1 MAEEDSDALSF
12 QGDEAIT
19 VPPPFD
25 PELYDPD
32 EPTTP
37 SNFDLSKPTAKKVND
52 AISWATN
59 YYWERKRSPYD
70 IWQCLIDDFA
80 DWNHSHFNRSRKA
93 SLRDFRDTLRAKGVY
108 IRKEDRFPIVNAIME
123 AVSSQGFPTWPDDDP
138 ERPPRSST
146 PPPGSSTTK
155 PVTAPTRERPKTP
168 RPEDIVAPNT
178 AAPST
183 TQASEGVDTPPAVAP
198 IPPPWEPTAREGR
211 SQSSTATHS
220 SPSAGIR
227 NPPLIPSSTG
237 EVTPDLL
244 RRLDS
249 LTKSYQESDK
259 FSGRE
264 YDFLLTKVNLFID
277 KCQRIDY
284 PRDQLA
290 RAVPVMLTGP
300 AYRYYLNNLANK
312 GKSYNDLIH
321 ALQKRYET
329 EAIRD
334 RYLREWESLD
344 LATIINQN
352 RDKRLPSC
360 LEILTEKIQLLH
372 QGLFRPGDIGFN
384 SMRDKLRLAA
394 SKTPA
399 CKVPLMKPAKTFE
412 DLTAELQ
419 QAIAVHEEMKPQQTD
434 AFYTDRAF
442 KRGGGSASNL
452 LQNYQKKCYV
462 CRQSGCWST
471 RHSDQERSQART
483 SWLQKKHPTP
493 PSTKRYQAFLTAYE
507 GEQPDDDDAFLEQ
520 FYNNISIDDAASN
533 SGDEFAHSGGISMF
547 ASMGTFTQNFLAA
560 VAIPQPTEVL
570 AGLRDQAFK
579 HALLAEDPYFVEDL
593 KETAVFVSE
602 ERYSD
607 HIFRGILPDTG
618 AAGTSNA
625 GMPQVKALMRMM
637 PSLKIEEAPVTTI
650 RFGAG
655 SALSIGVIRVPTVFG
670 IITFQV
676 LPTATPFLF
685 SITDMDRMHVRLD
698 NLTDRLIQ
706 GDLIVPVTRRWGHPW
721 WLLEPA
727 ASAAFH
733 LTETQLRQL
742 HRRFG
747 HPSVERLSRIL
758 TKVGEEYDND
768 ALKRLTDICHHCQIN
783 AKAPGRFKF
792 TIRDDHEFNHEIIV
806 DIFFI
811 NGQPVLHVVDS
822 ATAFQA
828 AKFLNNKEQKA
839 KDLWDAIMTC
849 WINTYLGPPEWI
861 VHDAGKNFG
870 SAEFKQYA
878 KGLYIRVQEMPVEAH
893 NSIGKAERY
902 HGPLRRAFQ
911 IIDAELGN
919 ALTNDQKLQMAV
931 KAINDTAGPDGLVPT
946 LLVFGAYPRMTDDSP
961 PSFSVV
967 QRAEAIR
974 KATSEARR
982 ALAKRQVRNALS
994 ARNGPDTTPLHTLPL
1009 QSKVRVWRGKNGWQ
1023 GPFELI
1029 AVEGETCTV
1038 ANKAGI
1044 TSKFRSTIVQ
1054 PYLDDEHTVLATNEP
1069 PQQQTNNETDTDV
1082 NQDEAITD
1090 SILVAIPE
1098 TDETP
1103 RQERPRRGRGRPRRR
1118 LIEDQYFCN
1127 ALDDPAER
1135 TKLLESF
1142 TTMAFLT
1149 AKERGDYDLAVLLR
1163 SKGII
1168 VTPGQPFEISG
1179 RTEIDNL
1186 LARGV
1191 FKFELYDPIKHAKLR
1206 IFDSR
1211 MVNEIKGKETATPY
1225 EKSRLVIRG
1234 YNDEGK
1240 SFILTQSPTIQRAS
1254 QRLMLAI
1261 APCLFQRGIILW
1273 IRDITQAYV
1282 QSQTS
1287 LQRTI
1292 LARIPEQLRDRHPE
1306 GTIMTV
1312 IKPLYGIPEA
1322 GTHWW
1327 ATYSTHHRGNLQMAS
1342 STYDPCLLISE
1353 SNKFGIV
1360 GMQTDDTLGLTDI
1373 PFSNLEEEELQKAAF
1388 AAKPKEILTIEKPL
1402 TFNGC
1407 RISLNAEGGIMMAQK
1422 GQASK
1427 LQSPTTNQEY
1437 IEQRARGAYLAS
1449 ICQPEAAFDLSV
1461 AAQQKEPSSDDFK
1474 RLGGRIR
1481 WQIDNPDRGLK
1492 YIPFDLDKAKLFV
1505 FVDGSFANNE
1515 DLSSQLGYII
1525 VIGTEEETNNGEML
1539 VNGNII
1545 TYSSTKSK
1553 RVTRSALASELYSMV
1568 QGADIGY
1575 AIASTLKL
1583 ITKQL
1588 GILDIPMILLT
1599 DSYSLYECLVK
1610 LGTTKEKRLMIDIM
1624 ALRQSYERREV
1635 HEVRWI
1641 NGEDNP
1647 ADAMTKASPNPALK
1661 TLVDKNKIAIRVEG
1675 WVERKKDEK

>member
-1 MAEEDSDALSF
+1 
-12 QGDEAIT
+12 
-19 VPPPFD
+19 
-25 PELYDPD
+25 
-32 EPTTP
+32 
-37 SNFDLSKPTAKKVND
+37 
-52 AISWATN
+52 
-59 YYWERKRSPYD
+59 
-70 IWQCLIDDFA
+70 
-80 DWNHSHFNRSRKA
+80 
-93 SLRDFRDTLRAKGVY
+93 
-108 IRKEDRFPIVNAIME
+108 ME
-123 AVSSQGFPTWPDDDP
+123 AVSSPDFPAWPDDDR

-146 PPPGSSTTK
+146 PRPGPPTTK
-155 PVTAPTRERPKTP
+155 IVTPPTQERPKTP
-168 RPEDIVAPNT
+168 QPEVIIAPKT
-178 AAPST
+178 AVPT
-183 TQASEGVDTPPAVAP
+183 TTRTSEGVDTPPPVVNTPQSWGSLAG
-198 IPPPWEPTAREGR
+198 EGR
-211 SQSSTATHS
+211 S
-220 SPSAGIR
+220 
-227 NPPLIPSSTG
+227 PSSSDG
-237 EVTPDLL
+237 EVPSDLL

-249 LTKSYQESDK
+249 LTKGYQESDK

-264 YDFLLTKVNLFID
+264 YDFLLTKVNMFID

-334 RYLREWESLD
+334 RYLREWESLN
-344 LATIINQN
+344 LAAIVNQH
-352 RDKRLPSC
+352 RDKRLSAC

-372 QGLFRPGDIGFN
+372 QGLFRPGDTGAVN
-384 SMRDKLRLAA
+384 EAGKDLRRPRRRA
-394 SKTPA
+394 SPSH
-399 CKVPLMKPAKTFE
+399 CRPRGN
-412 DLTAELQ
+412 
-419 QAIAVHEEMKPQQTD
+419 KPQQAD
-434 AFYTDRAF
+434 AFYIDRAF
-442 KRGGGSASNL
+442 KRGGGNALNYDQKGQFQN
-452 LQNYQKKCYV
+452 LQNRQKKCYV
-462 CRQSGCWST
+462 CRQPGCWST
-471 RHSDQERSQART
+471 KHSDQERSQAQN

-493 PSTKRYQAFLTAYE
+493 PTAKRYQAFLTAFE
-507 GEQPDDDDAFLEQ
+507 GDDNDEDTALLDEMYRQNSFNDANSDDDND
-520 FYNNISIDDAASN
+520 
-533 SGDEFAHSGGISMF
+533 DEFLPAGSNSMF
-547 ASMGTFTQNFLAA
+547 AGMGTITQNFLATA
-560 VAIPQPTEVL
+560 VIPQPAEIL

-579 HALLAEDPYFVEDL
+579 HALSAEDPYFIKEP
-593 KETAVFVSE
+593 KETAIFISE

-607 HIFRGILPDTG
+607 QIFRGILPDTG

-625 GMPQVKALMRMM
+625 GMPQVRALMRIM
-637 PSLKIEEAPVTTI
+637 PSLKIKDAPATTI
-650 RFGAG
+650 HFGAG
-655 SALSIGVIRVPTVFG
+655 SASSLGSIRVPTVFG
-670 IITFQV
+670 NITFHV

-685 SITDMDRMHVRLD
+685 SITDMDRMYVRLD
-698 NLTDRLIQ
+698 NLTNRLIQ
-706 GDLIVPVTRRWGHPW
+706 GDITVPVIRQWGHPW

-758 TKVGEEYDND
+758 TKVGEEYSSDV
-768 ALKRLTDICHHCQIN
+768 LKRLTDICHHCQMN
-783 AKAPGRFKF
+783 GRAPSRFKF
-792 TIRDDHEFNHEIIV
+792 TLRDDHEFNHEIIV

-811 NGQPVLHVVDS
+811 NGQPVLHVIDS

-839 KDLWDAIMTC
+839 RDLWDAIMAC

-861 VHDAGKNFG
+861 VHDAGKNFS

-902 HGPLRRAFQ
+902 HGPLRRAYQ
-911 IIDAELGN
+911 IIDAELGD
-919 ALTNDQKLQMAV
+919 ALTDDQKLQMAV

-982 ALAKRQVRNALS
+982 ALAKRQVQNALLT
-994 ARNGPDTTPLHTLPL
+994 RNGPDTTPLHTLPL
-1009 QSKVRVWRGKNGWQ
+1009 QSKVRVWREKNGWQ

-1038 ANKAGI
+1038 ANEAGI

-1054 PYLDDEHTVLATNEP
+1054 PYLEDKDTTPTDNKL
-1069 PQQQTNNETDTDV
+1069 PQQQAVNQDNAEVANESDGEV
-1082 NQDEAITD
+1082 NQDEDIRD
-1090 SILVAIPE
+1090 SIAVAIPTARRGPGRPRKDPE
-1098 TDETP
+1098 TRRAPYQTF
-1103 RQERPRRGRGRPRRR
+1103 PRRGPGRPRKR
-1118 LIEDQYFCN
+1118 LIEEQYFFN
-1127 ALDDPAER
+1127 ALEDPPER
-1135 TKLLESF
+1135 TKLLKSIK
-1142 TTMAFLT
+1142 TIAFLT
-1149 AKERGDYDLAVLLR
+1149 TKEQGDRDLAVLLR
-1163 SKGII
+1163 SKGLII
-1168 VTPGQPFEISG
+1168 TPGQPFEISG

-1186 LARGV
+1186 IARGV

-1211 MVNEIKGKETATPY
+1211 MVNEVKGKDTAAPY

-1240 SFILTQSPTIQRAS
+1240 AFILTQSPTIQRAS
-1254 QRLMLAI
+1254 QRLMIALA
-1261 APCLFQRGIILW
+1261 PSLFQRGIILW

-1282 QSQTS
+1282 QSQTP

-1292 LARIPEQLRDRHPE
+1292 IAKIPEQLRGRYPE
-1306 GTIMTV
+1306 GTIMV
-1312 IKPLYGIPEA
+1312 VVKPLYGIPEA

-1327 ATYSTHHRGNLQMAS
+1327 ATYSTHHREKLKMAT

-1353 SNKFGIV
+1353 CDKFGII
-1360 GMQTDDTLGLTDI
+1360 GMQTDDTLGLSDKQ
-1373 PFSNLEEEELQKAAF
+1373 FSNLEEEELQKAAF
-1388 AAKPKEILTIEKPL
+1388 AAKPKEVLKVEKPL

-1407 RISLNAEGGIMMAQK
+1407 RISLNADGSIMMTQK
-1422 GQASK
+1422 EQALK
-1427 LQSPTTNQEY
+1427 LQIPTTNQEY

-1474 RLGGRIR
+1474 RLGRRIQ
-1481 WQIDNPDRGLK
+1481 WQIDNPGRGLK
-1492 YIPFDLDKAKLFV
+1492 CIPFDLDKAKLFV

-1539 VNGNII
+1539 VKGNII

-1568 QGADIGY
+1568 QGTDIGY

-1588 GILDIPMILLT
+1588 GIPDIPTILLT

-1641 NGEDNP
+1641 NGGDNP
-1647 ADAMTKASPNPALK
+1647 ADAMTKASPNHALR
-1661 TLVDKNKIAIRVEG
+1661 TLIDKNKIAIRVEG

>member
-1 MAEEDSDALSF
+1 MA
-12 QGDEAIT
+12 
-19 VPPPFD
+19 P
-25 PELYDPD
+25 
-32 EPTTP
+32 
-37 SNFDLSKPTAKKVND
+37 
-52 AISWATN
+52 
-59 YYWERKRSPYD
+59 
-70 IWQCLIDDFA
+70 A
-80 DWNHSHFNRSRKA
+80 D
-93 SLRDFRDTLRAKGVY
+93 
-108 IRKEDRFPIVNAIME
+108 
-123 AVSSQGFPTWPDDDP
+123 
-138 ERPPRSST
+138 T
-146 PPPGSSTTK
+146 PPP
-155 PVTAPTRERPKTP
+155 
-168 RPEDIVAPNT
+168 
-178 AAPST
+178 
-183 TQASEGVDTPPAVAP
+183 
-198 IPPPWEPTAREGR
+198 WR
-211 SQSSTATHS
+211 SQLSNA
-220 SPSAGIR
+220 A
-227 NPPLIPSSTG
+227 TG

-300 AYRYYLNNLANK
+300 AYRYYLHNLANK

-344 LATIINQN
+344 LAAIVNQH
-352 RDKRLPSC
+352 RDKRLSSC

-372 QGLFRPGDIGFN
+372 QGLFRPGDAGFN
-384 SMRDKLRLAA
+384 SMRDKLKIAA

-412 DLTAELQ
+412 DLAAELQ
-419 QAIAVHEEMKPQQTD
+419 QAIAVHEEMKPQQADT
-434 AFYTDRAF
+434 FYTDRAF
-442 KRGGGSASNL
+442 KRGGRNTSNFDQKGQF
-452 LQNYQKKCYV
+452 QNHQKKCYV
-462 CRQSGCWST
+462 CREPGCWST
-471 RHSDQERSQART
+471 KHSDQERSQARI

-520 FYNNISIDDAASN
+520 FYNNTSIDDAASN
-533 SGDEFAHSGGISMF
+533 SDDEFAHSGGNSMF

-625 GMPQVKALMRMM
+625 GMPQVRALMRMM

-655 SALSIGVIRVPTVFG
+655 SALSIGIIRVPTVFG
-670 IITFQV
+670 NITFHV

-685 SITDMDRMHVRLD
+685 SITDMDRMYVRLD
-698 NLTDRLIQ
+698 NLTNRLIQ
-706 GDLIVPVTRRWGHPW
+706 GDITVPVIRQWGHPW

-747 HPSVERLSRIL
+747 HPSIERLSRIL
-758 TKVGEEYDND
+758 TKVGQEFDSNL
-768 ALKRLTDICHHCQIN
+768 LKRLTDICHHCQLN

-792 TIRDDHEFNHEIIV
+792 TVRDDHEFNHEIIV

-861 VHDAGKNFG
+861 VHDAGRNFG

-878 KGLYIRVQEMPVEAH
+878 KGLCIRVQEMPVEAH

-902 HGPLRRAFQ
+902 HGPLRRAYQ

-961 PSFSVV
+961 PSFNVV

-1009 QSKVRVWRGKNGWQ
+1009 QSKVRVWKEKDGWQ

-1038 ANKAGI
+1038 ANEAGV

-1054 PYLDDEHTVLATNEP
+1054 PYLEDKDTILADNEP
-1069 PQQQTNNETDTDV
+1069 SRQQAASEDNTEV
-1082 NQDEAITD
+1082 NQDEAIVD
-1090 SILVAIPE
+1090 SIAVAIPAA
-1098 TDETP
+1098 TETP
-1103 RQERPRRGRGRPRRR
+1103 RREIPRRGSERPRKVPETKTAPYQTPLRRGPGRPRKR
-1118 LIEDQYFCN
+1118 LIEEQYFFD
-1127 ALDDPAER
+1127 ALKDPSER
-1135 TKLLESF
+1135 TELLESI
-1142 TTMAFLT
+1142 TTMTFLT
-1149 AKERGDYDLAVLLR
+1149 MKEQGDRDLAVLLR
-1163 SKGII
+1163 SKGLII
-1168 VTPGQPFEISG
+1168 TPGQPFEISG

-1186 LARGV
+1186 IARGV
-1191 FKFELYDPIKHAKLR
+1191 FRFERYDPVRHAKLR

-1211 MVNEIKGKETATPY
+1211 MVNEIKGKDTAAPY

-1240 SFILTQSPTIQRAS
+1240 AFILTQSPTIQRAS
-1254 QRLMLAI
+1254 QRLMIAI
-1261 APCLFQRGIILW
+1261 APSLLQRGIILW

-1292 LARIPEQLRDRHPE
+1292 LARIPEQLRDRYPE
-1306 GTIMTV
+1306 GTVMSV

-1327 ATYSTHHRGNLQMAS
+1327 VTYSTHHRENLQMVT

-1353 SNKFGIV
+1353 SDKFGII

-1373 PFSNLEEEELQKAAF
+1373 QFSDLEEEELQKAAF
-1388 AAKPKEILTIEKPL
+1388 AAKPKEVLTMEKPL

-1407 RISLNAEGGIMMAQK
+1407 RISLNAEGGIMMTQK

-1427 LQSPTTNQEY
+1427 LQIPTTNQEY

-1461 AAQQKEPSSDDFK
+1461 AAQQKEPSSDAFK
-1474 RLGGRIR
+1474 RLGRRIQ

-1492 YIPFDLDKAKLFV
+1492 YIPFDLNKAKLFV

-1539 VNGNII
+1539 INGNVI

-1610 LGTTKEKRLMIDIM
+1610 LGTTKEKRLMIDVM

-1647 ADAMTKASPNPALK
+1647 ADAMTKASPNRALR
-1661 TLVDKNKIAIRVEG
+1661 TLIDENKIAMRVEG
-1675 WVERKKDEK
+1675 WVDRKKD

>member
-1 MAEEDSDALSF
+1 MAEEENDALSF

-19 VPPPFD
+19 D
-25 PELYDPD
+25 PQPARAPVLFEPDLYDPD

-37 SNFDLSKPTAKKVND
+37 SNFDLRRPTVRKINE

-59 YYWERKRSPYD
+59 YYWERKRSPHD

-80 DWNHSHFNRSRKA
+80 DWNHNHFKRARKDN
-93 SLRDFRDTLRAKGVY
+93 LRDFRDTLRAKGVY
-108 IRKEDRFPIVNAIME
+108 IRKEDRFPIVSAIME
-123 AVSSQGFPTWPDDDP
+123 AVYSPDFPAWPADDP

-146 PPPGSSTTK
+146 PPLGQPTTK
-155 PVTAPTRERPKTP
+155 PTAAPTREHYSSPQPEVVLIPKETESTTTVPSEGANTPPPGTPSLPGKERPK
-168 RPEDIVAPNT
+168 V
-178 AAPST
+178 S
-183 TQASEGVDTPPAVAP
+183 V
-198 IPPPWEPTAREGR
+198 
-211 SQSSTATHS
+211 
-220 SPSAGIR
+220 
-227 NPPLIPSSTG
+227 PSSTG
-237 EVTPDLL
+237 EVPPDLL

-249 LTKSYQESDK
+249 LTKSYHENDK
-259 FSGRE
+259 FSGQD

-312 GKSYNDLIH
+312 GKSYDDLIT

-344 LATIINQN
+344 LAEIVSSN
-352 RDKRLPSC
+352 RDKRLSVC

-372 QGLFRPGDIGFN
+372 QGLFRPGDTGFN

-394 SKTPA
+394 SKVSA

-412 DLTAELQ
+412 DLAAELQ
-419 QAIAVHEEMKPQQTD
+419 QAIAVHEQMKPQQAD

-442 KRGGGSASNL
+442 KRAGGNAL
-452 LQNYQKKCYV
+452 NYQQRGKFQNHRKKCYV
-462 CRQSGCWST
+462 CRQPGCWST
-471 RHSDQERSQART
+471 RHSDQERYQART

-493 PSTKRYQAFLTAYE
+493 PTTRRYQAFLTAYE
-507 GEQPDDDDAFLEQ
+507 GEEPDDEDAFLEQ
-520 FYNNISIDDAASN
+520 FYNSTSISEADSD
-533 SGDEFAHSGGISMF
+533 GDGEEELAITGGNSMF
-547 ASMGTFTQNFLAA
+547 ATMGTFTQNFLATA
-560 VAIPQPTEVL
+560 ATPQPTEVL
-570 AGLRDQAFK
+570 AGLQDQAFK
-579 HALLAEDPYFVEDL
+579 HALLAEDPYRVKDP

-607 HIFRGILPDTG
+607 HVFRGILPDTG

-625 GMPQVKALMRMM
+625 GMPQVRALMRIM
-637 PSLKIEEAPVTTI
+637 PSLKIEEAPATTI
-650 RFGAG
+650 HFGAG
-655 SALSIGVIRVPTVFG
+655 STDSIGIVRVPTLFG
-670 IITFQV
+670 NITFQV

-685 SITDMDRMHVRLD
+685 SITDMDKMHVRLD
-698 NLTDRLIQ
+698 NLTNRLIQ
-706 GDLIVPVTRRWGHPW
+706 ADLIVPVTRRWGHPW

-758 TKVGEEYDND
+758 TKVGQEFDSNL
-768 ALKRLTDICHHCQIN
+768 LKRLTDICHHCQLN

-902 HGPLRRAFQ
+902 HGPLRRAYQ

-931 KAINDTAGPDGLVPT
+931 KTINDTAGPDGLVPT

-961 PSFSVV
+961 PSFNVV

-994 ARNGPDTTPLHTLPL
+994 TRNGPDTTPLHTLPL
-1009 QSKVRVWRGKNGWQ
+1009 QSKVRVWREKNGWQ
-1023 GPFELI
+1023 GPFDLI
-1029 AVEGETCTV
+1029 AMEGETCTV
-1038 ANKAGI
+1038 ANEAGI
-1044 TSKFRSTIVQ
+1044 ISKFRSTIVQ
-1054 PYLDDEHTVLATNEP
+1054 PYLEDKDTILADNQP
-1069 PQQQTNNETDTDV
+1069 PQQQTASEGNADATNESNADV
-1082 NQDEAITD
+1082 NQDGAAVD
-1090 SILVAIPE
+1090 SIVVAVPAAM
-1098 TDETP
+1098 ETP
-1103 RQERPRRGRGRPRRR
+1103 RQELPRRGPGRPRKR
-1118 LIEDQYFCN
+1118 LIDEQYFFD
-1127 ALDDPAER
+1127 ALKDPSER
-1135 TKLLESF
+1135 TELLESI

-1149 AKERGDYDLAVLLR
+1149 TKEQGDRDLAVLLR
-1163 SKGII
+1163 SKGLII
-1168 VTPGQPFEISG
+1168 TPGQPFEISG

-1186 LARGV
+1186 IARGV
-1191 FKFELYDPIKHAKLR
+1191 FKFELYDPVKHAKLR

-1211 MVNEIKGKETATPY
+1211 MVNEIKGKDTAAPY

-1234 YNDEGK
+1234 YNDDGK
-1240 SFILTQSPTIQRAS
+1240 AFILTQSPTIQRAS
-1254 QRLMLAI
+1254 QRLMIAI

-1282 QSQTS
+1282 QSQTP

-1292 LARIPEQLRDRHPE
+1292 LARIPEQLRDRYPE

-1327 ATYSTHHRGNLQMAS
+1327 VTYSTHHRENLQMVT
-1342 STYDPCLLISE
+1342 STYDPCLLISG
-1353 SNKFGIV
+1353 SDKFGII
-1360 GMQTDDTLGLTDI
+1360 GMQTDDTLGLTDLQ
-1373 PFSNLEEEELQKAAF
+1373 FSDLEEEELQKAAF
-1388 AAKPKEILTIEKPL
+1388 AAKPKEILTTENPL

-1407 RISLNAEGGIMMAQK
+1407 RISLNAEGGIMMTQK

-1427 LQSPTTNQEY
+1427 LQIPTTNQEY

-1449 ICQPEAAFDLSV
+1449 ICQPEAAFDLSI
-1461 AAQQKEPSSDDFK
+1461 AAQRKEPTSDDFK
-1474 RLGGRIR
+1474 RLGSRIQ
-1481 WQIDNPDRGLK
+1481 WQIDNQNRGLK
-1492 YIPFDLDKAKLFV
+1492 YIPFDLEKAKLFV

-1525 VIGTEEETNNGEML
+1525 VIGTEDQTDNDEFL
-1539 VNGNII
+1539 VKGNII

-1588 GILDIPMILLT
+1588 GIPDIPMILLT

-1624 ALRQSYERREV
+1624 ALRRSYERREV

-1647 ADAMTKASPNPALK
+1647 ADAMTKASPNRALR
-1661 TLVDKNKIAIRVEG
+1661 TLIDKNKIAIRVEG